1 MEQRVAMQRK
11 KTIASIKRGKI
22 ILTEEERDDYLLSN
36 ELIDSIAEFIV
47 NFLLN
52 KNQSLIAD

>member
-1 MEQRVAMQRK
+1 MERRVAMQRR
-11 KTIASIKRGKI
+11 KTITSIKRGKI
-22 ILTEEERDDYLLSN
+22 IVTEEEIGDYLLSN